1 MRLLTFYIQNRSTP
15 FIFKVL
21 IQYTYQ
27 SLHHHSYNIDNKYY
41 LLYVGGV
48 GGGGGGGIGEVI
60 QDFYLSG
67 IFLKILI
74 SLPRK
79 SRKSK
84 IKLFQL
90 FFS

>member
-27 SLHHHSYNIDNKYY
+27 SLHHHSYNIDNNYY

-48 GGGGGGGIGEVI
+48 GGGDGGGIGEVT
-60 QDFYLSG
+60 QDL
-67 IFLKILI
+67 
-74 SLPRK
+74 
-79 SRKSK
+79 
-84 IKLFQL
+84 
-90 FFS
+90 

>member
-27 SLHHHSYNIDNKYY
+27 SLHHHSYNIGNNYY

-48 GGGGGGGIGEVI
+48 GGGDGGGIGEVT
-60 QDFYLSG
+60 QDFYWSSIFRIFLGEG

-74 SLPRK
+74 EEDRSFAK
-79 SRKSK
+79 E
-84 IKLFQL
+84 
-90 FFS
+90 